1 MKILFYNFGAFTYP
15 DTKEYLERN
24 GHTVET
30 VFYPVKDR
38 INDPVFSEL
47 LDSKIKEAPCDLLFS
62 INFFPLVALAAKEHS
77 IPYLSWSYDSPL
89 SESLVPFFDM
99 PENIICLFDR
109 AEVNKYNKAGYKNV
123 YHVPLAVNTS
133 RLMDTIKKGER
144 AKYTSDVSFVG
155 DLHFSPLPDL
165 LNSMGEYNKGF
176 VTALLYSQ
184 MELYGYDIITPS
196 LSNDIIASINND
208 FRKVSPLGA
217 NLTKTGLVFA
227 MQKELTHIERLTIIE
242 ELASKVTFNLYSYDK
257 YNFDSILSQ
266 KGSVSY
272 KDEMPCVFSQSKI
285 NLCPTL
291 RSISSGIPLRALDIL
306 GSKGL
311 LLTNFQQELYEEFTD
326 GEDCLIYTS
335 IDEAIEKALFYL
347 EKDDKMER
355 IRQNGFEKVS
365 KLHSYDTIM
374 PLLLSH
380 IKRGK

>member
-15 DTKEYLERN
+15 DTIEYLKKK
-24 GHTVET
+24 GHTVDT
-30 VFYPVKDR
+30 LFYPVKDR
-38 INDPVFSEL
+38 ISDPTFSEL
-47 LDSKIKEAPCDLLFS
+47 LESRIHENGYDILFS
-62 INFFPLVALAAKEHS
+62 INFFPLVSLAAKEHS

-89 SESLVPFFDM
+89 SESLVPFFDIS
-99 PENIICLFDR
+99 ENIICLFDR
-109 AEVNKYNKAGYKNV
+109 AEVNKYNKSGHKNV

-133 RLMDTIKKGER
+133 RLTETISNGEK

-155 DLHFSPLPDL
+155 DLHFSPLPNL
-165 LNSMGEYNKGF
+165 LASMGEYNKGF
-176 VTALLYSQ
+176 ITALLYSQ
-184 MELYGYDIITPS
+184 MELYGYDIVTPS
-196 LSNDIIASINND
+196 ISDDILVSINKD
-208 FRKVSPLGA
+208 FKKVSPLGA

-227 MQKELTHIERLTIIE
+227 IQKELTHIERLALIE
-242 ELASKVTFNLYSYDK
+242 ELASRISFNLYSYDK

-285 NLCPTL
+285 SLCPTL

-311 LLTNFQQELYEEFTD
+311 LLTNFQQELYEEFVD

-347 EKDDKMER
+347 EKDDEMER
-355 IRQNGFEKVS
+355 IRASGFEKVS
-365 KLHSYDTIM
+365 KLHSYDAIM
-374 PLLLSH
+374 PKLLSH
-380 IKRGK
+380 L

>member
-30 VFYPVKDR
+30 FFYPVKDR
-38 INDPVFSEL
+38 INDPIFSEL
-47 LDSKIKEAPCDLLFS
+47 LDSKIKEASYDLLFS
-62 INFFPLVALAAKEHS
+62 INFFPLVALAAKENS
-77 IPYLSWSYDSPL
+77 LPYLSWSYDSPL

-99 PENIICLFDR
+99 PGNIICLFDR

-133 RLMDTIKKGER
+133 RLMDTIKNGEK

-165 LNSMGEYNKGF
+165 LNSMSEYNKGF

-196 LSNDIIASINND
+196 LSNNIIASINND

-227 MQKELTHIERLTIIE
+227 MQKELTHAERLTVIE

-285 NLCPTL
+285 NLCPTS

-335 IDEAIEKALFYL
+335 FDEAIEKALFYL
-347 EKDDKMER
+347 EKEDEMER

-380 IKRGK
+380 I